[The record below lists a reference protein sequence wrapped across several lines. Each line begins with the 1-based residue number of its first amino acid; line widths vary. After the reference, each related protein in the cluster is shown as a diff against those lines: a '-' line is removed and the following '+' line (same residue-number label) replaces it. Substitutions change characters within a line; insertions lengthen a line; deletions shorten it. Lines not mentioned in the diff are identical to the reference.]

1 MIRAII
7 SFLASVLTAAQ
18 AFLLYTEG
26 KGVCFNDGCEIV
38 DSLSAVPPL
47 YFNIAG
53 FLYFQTLA
61 WLLLWG
67 RSGSEYWHK
76 LARLLLLAGLSAEA
90 VLIFFQYRIAMVFCS
105 YCLVIFSLI
114 VLLNLFCGLRQIVR
128 GAVLF
133 LAVLLACF
141 SLKFG
146 PAAGTGPSLE
156 AGSIALL
163 SGREDVASRYLFFSS
178 TCSHCE
184 KVIDSLRERN
194 RCSFRFNPIDRVGN
208 FQFPGAQHSVT
219 YEPSINFNF
228 LRSLSVSG
236 VPALVTIEAD
246 RTLVLQGEQRIME
259 YLDDNCRPER
269 ETVDFGGTTSIQSP
283 NDMSLQ
289 SQKPVDDDACPVAAD
304 CQENAPATKLEEQ

>member
-7 SFLASVLTAAQ
+7 SFLASVLTAVQ

-76 LARLLLLAGLSAEA
+76 LARLLLLAGLGAEA

-105 YCLVIFSLI
+105 YCLVIFSVI

-133 LAVLLACF
+133 SAVLLACF

-146 PAAGTGPSLE
+146 PATGKGPSLE
-156 AGSIALL
+156 AGSIAMLA
-163 SGREDVASRYLFFSS
+163 GREDGASRYLFFSS

-184 KVIDSLRERN
+184 NVIDSLRERN
-194 RCSFRFNPIDRVGN
+194 RCDFRFNPIDRVGA
-208 FQFPGAQHSVT
+208 FQFPGAEHSAT
-219 YEPSINFNF
+219 YDPSINFNF
-228 LRSLSVSG
+228 LQGLSISA
-236 VPALVTIEAD
+236 VPALVAIEAD
-246 RTLVLQGEQRIME
+246 RTLVLQGEQRIMA
-259 YLDDNCRPER
+259 YLDANCRPES
-269 ETVDFGGTTSIQSP
+269 ETVEYSGTTSIQAP
-283 NDMSLQ
+283 DDMSLQ
-289 SQKPVDDDACPVAAD
+289 SQEPAEDDACPVAAD
-304 CQENAPATKLEEQ
+304 CEENEPGTKVEEP